1 MNGTWASGL
10 VIGLGWWALGGIVEE
25 KPDVAS
31 KSYVWSLDTPSNSPP
46 ARRAAVTLG
55 RPLPVSL
62 EKPRPL
68 AQEVASGEPNALNLT
83 CFNKRAARKP
93 IFRAQSLE
101 ESPPSVPDAKAEPV
115 EQTTKEA
122 EPAINSNDKI
132 LVEETISPSPQ
143 PVHPRPIRLRRKVSN
158 IKPVSLPT
166 GEESS
171 AKSASPPENT
181 NSTHLAKKVEIREAF
196 AQDRTEGLQENK
208 ESVPASTEGTVQFAS
223 DREPDEPTSI
233 QEPAKEAHD
242 RGRFASGRALAQR
255 PKVINAFHQLTE
267 HDEEIDTDIAG
278 PKRTGKPGGDE
289 AIDKSTSKDE
299 PTVEDK
305 IPANPPG
312 PLDQTNIK
320 LCEPRIVPNASV
332 EFVEPN
338 RFYGAADYLV
348 WFTKGDRI
356 PPLITTGPIA
366 SSGILGR
373 PGTVILFGNQ
383 QINNEWHSGG
393 RFTLGYWLDPCQ
405 ELGIEGSYF
414 FLNQRTTRFF
424 ASSDAFPLL
433 ARPIFEQN
441 NGQEFSEISTRPDL
455 ATGSVSVD
463 SPSRL
468 WGAELNWREKFCCG
482 CNYRVDVLAGFRY
495 AELDEGLHVTE
506 NLLALPTA
514 PRFAGDRIIVTDRFD
529 TRNQFYGGQIG
540 VDTEY
545 RSGNWFVDGKA
556 KVALG
561 DNHETLNIVGNQLIT
576 TPAGNATLF
585 TGGLLA
591 LPSNIG
597 HFTRDRFAVV
607 PEIGMKVGYQFG
619 ECLRFTV
626 GYDLFY
632 WSRVIRPGGQVDR
645 VVDINQIPNFGVIA
659 PPVAGS
665 RPAVLFKGTDFWA
678 QGISFGVEFRY

>member
-31 KSYVWSLDTPSNSPP
+31 KSYVWSLGAGTNSPP
-46 ARRAAVTLG
+46 TRRAAVSLG

-68 AQEVASGEPNALNLT
+68 AQGVASGEPEALDLI
-83 CFNKRAARKP
+83 CFNKRAVRKP

-101 ESPPSVPDAKAEPV
+101 ESPPSVPDSKAEPV

-122 EPAINSNDKI
+122 EPAINSSGKV
-132 LVEETISPSPQ
+132 LPEETISPPPE
-143 PVHPRPIRLRRKVSN
+143 PVHRRPIRLRRKVSD
-158 IKPVSLPT
+158 IKPVSSPT

-171 AKSASPPENT
+171 AKSASQPENT
-181 NSTHLAKKVEIREAF
+181 SFTHLAKAIEIKEAF
-196 AQDRTEGLQENK
+196 AQDRTEGLHAIK
-208 ESVPASTEGTVQFAS
+208 ESIPASTEGTVQFAS
-223 DREPDEPTSI
+223 DRDPDEPTSI
-233 QEPAKEAHD
+233 QVPAKEAD
-242 RGRFASGRALAQR
+242 GKGRFASGCALAQK

-267 HDEEIDTDIAG
+267 HDEEIDIDIAG
-278 PKRTGKPGGDE
+278 PKKTGKAASDE

-299 PTVEDK
+299 PTVGDK
-305 IPANPPG
+305 TPANPPG

-338 RFYGAADYLV
+338 RFYGEADYLV

-373 PGTVILFGNQ
+373 PGTTILFGNQ

-405 ELGIEGSYF
+405 EAAIEGSYF

-468 WGAELNWREKFCCG
+468 WGAELNWREKFC
-482 CNYRVDVLAGFRY
+482 
-495 AELDEGLHVTE
+495 
-506 NLLALPTA
+506 
-514 PRFAGDRIIVTDRFD
+514 
-529 TRNQFYGGQIG
+529 
-540 VDTEY
+540 
-545 RSGNWFVDGKA
+545 
-556 KVALG
+556 
-561 DNHETLNIVGNQLIT
+561 
-576 TPAGNATLF
+576 
-585 TGGLLA
+585 
-591 LPSNIG
+591 
-597 HFTRDRFAVV
+597 
-607 PEIGMKVGYQFG
+607 
-619 ECLRFTV
+619 
-626 GYDLFY
+626 
-632 WSRVIRPGGQVDR
+632 WSRVIRPGGQIDR

-665 RPAVLFKGTDFWA
+665 RPAVLFKETDFWA